1 MTSRCRF
8 TRVLVGAALAAIA
21 LLAACRSHEV
31 ARYDTAA
38 EASQQGSAAAM
49 HDASKLEERFSG
61 QRLSGQRF
69 SGQHAAR
76 RDAFGTYD
84 DEAAARHLDL
94 EVANALAQQI
104 EERDREARRLEA
116 EVEIERMRSEAW
128 RDQWE
133 AGLPARRQQSSPF
146 PINTLFY
153 GGLGAVIGHQYG
165 RRDRGLAIGAGLGLL
180 HDVLR
185 WRW

>member
-31 ARYDTAA
+31 ARYDTAGGA
-38 EASQQGSAAAM
+38 IQRGSATAPR
-49 HDASKLEERFSG
+49 DASKLEER
-61 QRLSGQRF
+61 LSGQR
-69 SGQHAAR
+69 AAR

-94 EVANALAQQI
+94 EVANALALQI

-128 RDQWE
+128 RAQWE
-133 AGLPARRQQSSPF
+133 AGLPARRPQSSPF

-185 WRW
+185 FRW